1 MKTSQEIQLLALQ
14 RLAEARVLHQNG
26 FHDGAFYLGGYAV
39 ELALKAII
47 CKHLDIDN
55 FFAENKPYSKPLKV
69 HDYETLLVFAGLQQK
84 HQQQKSSD
92 PVFLK
97 NWQRIRTWTSE
108 DRYVAN
114 HRDAKQVVE
123 FLDAIDHPQNG
134 ILTWLQKHW

>member
-1 MKTSQEIQLLALQ
+1 MKTSQEIQTLALQ
-14 RLAEARVLHQNG
+14 RLAEARVLHQSG

-47 CKHLDIDN
+47 CKHLDIDH
-55 FFAENKPYSKPLKV
+55 FFDGNQPYSKPLKV

-84 HQQQKSSD
+84 HHQHKSRDSA
-92 PVFLK
+92 FLK
-97 NWQRIRTWTSE
+97 NWQRVATWKSE

-114 HRDAKQVVE
+114 RAPKQVAE
-123 FLDAIDHPQNG
+123 FLDAVDHPQNG